1 MSEHTVEAVNEA
13 AETYNTARQGVIE
26 ALNDPEA
33 APGSLSEAADQA
45 EAARGEY
52 DAAVVEYHAEM
63 EAGL

>member
-1 MSEHTVEAVNEA
+1 MSERTVEAVNQSAEA
-13 AETYNTARQGVIE
+13 YNTTRQGVIE

-45 EAARGEY
+45 EAARAEY
-52 DAAVVEYHAEM
+52 DAAVLEHQL